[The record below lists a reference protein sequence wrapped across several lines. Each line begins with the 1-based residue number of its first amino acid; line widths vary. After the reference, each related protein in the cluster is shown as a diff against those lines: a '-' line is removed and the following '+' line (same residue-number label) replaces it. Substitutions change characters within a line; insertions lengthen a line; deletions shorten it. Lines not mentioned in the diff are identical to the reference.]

1 MSPNMYFFDAP
12 LLHSVIYR
20 IFCLSAQ
27 KTKDFADNGDSVSI
41 PRPFEV
47 GPSIFIMLDKL
58 REEMDA
64 TPIEMMEM
72 LMAVIKNYG
81 ERNPEVIQW
90 VRDIDGERE

>member
-1 MSPNMYFFDAP
+1 MSPNVYFFDAP
-12 LLHSVIYR
+12 LLHSTIYR
-20 IFCLSAQ
+20 LFCLCAQ
-27 KTKDFADNGDSVSI
+27 KTNDFADEGGSVSI
-41 PRPFEV
+41 PTPLEL

-58 REEMDA
+58 REDMDA

-72 LMAVIKNYG
+72 LLAVIKNYG